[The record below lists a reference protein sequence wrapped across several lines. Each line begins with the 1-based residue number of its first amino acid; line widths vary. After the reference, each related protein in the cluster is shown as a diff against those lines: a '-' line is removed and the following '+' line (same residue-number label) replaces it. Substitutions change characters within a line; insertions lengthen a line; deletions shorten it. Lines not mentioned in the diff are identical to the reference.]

1 MPPVEVTDALHCVV
15 GDRERD
21 VHETRVQVR
30 FSEMDPYGHVNHV
43 VYLAYLEQGRID
55 LLDHLGW
62 GLDSMQEQGF
72 GVVVVEVQIKYHSP
86 ASYGDILTVRTAIE
100 ELRRA
105 SSWWRQEIVRGDTL
119 IASARV
125 RGAMSDL
132 TGRPARPPDG
142 LFEDLLAYGED
153 VG

>member
-1 MPPVEVTDALHCVV
+1 M
-15 GDRERD
+15 R
-21 VHETRVQVR
+21 VHETTVNVR

-55 LLDHLGW
+55 LMDHIGW
-62 GLDSMQEQGF
+62 GLDKMQEQGL
-72 GVVVVEVQIKYHSP
+72 GVVVVEVQIKYAAP
-86 ASYGDILTVRTAIE
+86 ASYGDELTVRTSVE

-132 TGRPARPPDG
+132 SGRPTRPPEG
-142 LFEDLLAYGED
+142 LFEALEPYRED
-153 VG
+153 VD

>member
-1 MPPVEVTDALHCVV
+1 MEFTGRPRRNGIP
-15 GDRERD
+15 
-21 VHETRVQVR
+21 VHETTVNVR
-30 FSEMDPYGHVNHV
+30 FSEMDPYGHVNHA

-55 LLDHLGW
+55 LMDHLGW
-62 GLDSMQEQGF
+62 GLDTMQQQGF

-86 ASYGDILTVRTAIE
+86 ASYGDELTVRTTVE
-100 ELRRA
+100 ELRPA

-142 LFEDLLAYGED
+142 LLGALRTFLDDAD
-153 VG
+153 

>member
-1 MPPVEVTDALHCVV
+1 M
-15 GDRERD
+15 
-21 VHETRVQVR
+21 HETRVQVR

-62 GLDSMQEQGF
+62 GLDSMQERGF
-72 GVVVVEVQIKYHSP
+72 GVIVVEVRIKYHAP
-86 ASYGDILTVRTAIE
+86 ASYGDLLTVRTEIE

-142 LFEDLLAYGED
+142 LFEDLAAYRER